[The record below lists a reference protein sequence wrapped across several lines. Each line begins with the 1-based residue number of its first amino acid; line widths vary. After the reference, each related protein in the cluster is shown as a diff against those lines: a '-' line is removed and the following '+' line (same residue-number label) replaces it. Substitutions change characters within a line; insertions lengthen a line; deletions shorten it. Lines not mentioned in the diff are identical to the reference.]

1 MGLGSESPRHAAPPD
16 PITVR
21 VDRTGR
27 GAWAVAMPGQRGPV
41 TCETLDDAR
50 RIAYLSAARRRP
62 WELIVRDA
70 YDRVLHREV
79 IDAHGDLGGR

>member
-1 MGLGSESPRHAAPPD
+1 MGRGSESPRQAAPPE
-16 PITVR
+16 PITVQ

-27 GAWAVAMPGQRGPV
+27 GAWAVAMPGQRERV

-62 WELIVRDA
+62 CELIVCDA
-70 YDRVLHREV
+70 YHRVLHREL
-79 IDAHGDLGGR
+79 IESHGDLGGR